1 MQKFFIIPMVVMLSG
16 LSPVLARGGHGG
28 GMHGSGMGMQSGMGM
43 NGGLQSSG
51 GFGPNAR
58 GGLSAPAEPTVP
70 PSLTPDSRLATGAPL
85 PPHQQPTRRRQRY
98 MIKRSSSRRR
108 KKLRWIAQSGI
119 SARAADRTPVGGVA

>member
-1 MQKFFIIPMVVMLSG
+1 
-16 LSPVLARGGHGG
+16 
-28 GMHGSGMGMQSGMGM
+28 MGMQSGMGM

-85 PPHQQPTRRRQRY
+85 PPHQQPTR
-98 MIKRSSSRRR
+98 
-108 KKLRWIAQSGI
+108 AQAALHDQEI
-119 SARAADRTPVGGVA
+119 LKPTPEEAAVDRAIGNICKGC

>member
-1 MQKFFIIPMVVMLSG
+1 MQGFFILTVVVILSG

-70 PSLTPDSRLATGAPL
+70 PSLTPDTRLTTGAPL
-85 PPHQQPTRRRQRY
+85 PPHQQPTR
-98 MIKRSSSRRR
+98 
-108 KKLRWIAQSGI
+108 AQATPLDQEI
-119 SARAADRTPVGGVA
+119 LKPTPEEAAVDRAIGNICKGC

>member
-85 PPHQQPTRRRQRY
+85 PPHQQPTR
-98 MIKRSSSRRR
+98 
-108 KKLRWIAQSGI
+108 AQAALHDQEI
-119 SARAADRTPVGGVA
+119 LKPTPEEAAVDRAIGNICKGC